1 MTYNPQAGQRGG
13 ARKEFI
19 AAVSKAIDEIE
30 QGKGAT
36 ACMAD
41 IKASYYKMKER
52 LK

>member
-30 QGKGAT
+30 QGRGAT

-41 IKASYYKMKER
+41 IKSAYDKLQER